1 MEVQRIAPTPR
12 GLTTRDHV
20 VWDFTDAKSCKRQSQ
35 STLENNHSDVAS
47 GGQEGAQENSLE
59 QRKRPLS

>member
-1 MEVQRIAPTPR
+1 MHHAHSRPD
-12 GLTTRDHV
+12 TRDHV
-20 VWDFTDAKSCKRQSQ
+20 VWDSTDAKSSNRQNE
-35 STLENNHSDVAS
+35 STVEDNHSDVAS